1 MSQQSYKNQLY
12 TYWVCGAS
20 QVFPWICQ
28 GNKSLLLTKKRKTK
42 KKKKNGKAFH
52 QPDMQLEWL

>member
-20 QVFPWICQ
+20 QLFPWICQ
-28 GNKSLLLTKKRKTK
+28 GNNTLLLK
-42 KKKKNGKAFH
+42 KKMQDGKAFH
-52 QPDMQLEWL
+52 QPDTQLEWL